1 MAVAI
6 ALATVLGFVKIKLPY
21 LVYGGS
27 VSLKALPIFVVAF
40 RHGGKLGIMSGI
52 LYGVVDFMIEP
63 YIVHPIQFLL
73 DYPVAFGGLGV
84 AGVVCAIPNDSLE
97 VPPVWSL
104 ARIRMGILLGTSLRF
119 VSHFT
124 SGIVFWGQYA
134 PEGQPVWLYSLVY
147 NGSYI
152 GMEAIVYM
160 FLIPLVARL
169 ITLKAR

>member
-1 MAVAI
+1 MAVA
-6 ALATVLGFVKIKLPY
+6 LAAVLGFFKIKLPY

-40 RHGGKLGIMSGI
+40 RHGGKVGITAGV
-52 LYGVVDFMIEP
+52 LYGLVDFMIEP

-84 AGVVCAIPNDSLE
+84 AGIVFVSAKNSSSA
-97 VPPVWSL
+97 PPALSL
-104 ARIRMGILLGTSLRF
+104 ARIRMGILLGAGARF
-119 VSHFT
+119 FSHFV

-134 PEGQPVWLYSLVY
+134 PEGQPVWLYSLIY

-152 GMEAIVYM
+152 GTEAVIYM

-169 ITLKAR
+169 ITLKTR